1 MPYNKNTTTMKMPF
15 FYLFL
20 TLFFISNC
28 ITAQE
33 IKTLTYF
40 QNDSIKLELDL
51 YLPEIKTAKKIPL
64 VIFAHGGGFSGGDR
78 FGEKNFASSLAQNGI
93 AVANISYTLYMK
105 GKDFGCN
112 SILSE
117 KIKTIQIAVSDAW
130 QATSYLIK
138 NKKKYNIDDS
148 EIFIAGISAGGE
160 ISFHAAFWDYKS
172 MNLYSNNL
180 PKNFRYKGL
189 IGGSGA
195 ILNVDLITS
204 KNAIPMLLSHG
215 SEDPTV
221 PYTTGSHR
229 SCPKESEGF
238 MTLSGSYAVYNRMIS
253 LKKNI
258 ELITSCGAGHEF
270 CGYLFGKEPNY
281 VLDFIDN
288 VLTKREFESHITIP
302 NTKKSEDL
310 SQYLFCN

>member
-1 MPYNKNTTTMKMPF
+1 MKMP
-15 FYLFL
+15 YLL
-20 TLFFISNC
+20 LLLFISFTSFS

-40 QNDSIKLELDL
+40 ENDSTKLELDL
-51 YLPEIKTAKKIPL
+51 YLPLKKSDKKIPL

-78 FGEKNFASSLAQNGI
+78 FGEKDFANSLAKNGI
-93 AVANISYTLYMK
+93 AVASISYTLYMK

-112 SILSE
+112 STLPE
-117 KIKTIQIAVSDAW
+117 KIKTIQIGVSDMW
-130 QATSYLIK
+130 QATSFMIK
-138 NKKKYNIDDS
+138 NKNAYNIDAS
-148 EIFIAGISAGGE
+148 KIFIAGISAGAE
-160 ISFHAAFWDYKS
+160 IAFHATFWDYS
-172 MNLYSNNL
+172 IMNLYSNNL
-180 PKNFRYKGL
+180 PSGFTYKGL

-195 ILNVDLITS
+195 IMNVDLITS

-221 PYTTGSHR
+221 PYATGSHR
-229 SCPKESEGF
+229 SCPTNSEGF
-238 MTLSGSYAVYNRMIS
+238 MTLSGSYAVYNRVSS

-270 CGYLFGKEPNY
+270 CGYLFGKEPDY
-281 VLDFIDN
+281 VLDFINN
-288 VLTKREFESHITIP
+288 VIAKRKFESHIIIP

-310 SQYLFCN
+310 SQYPFCN